1 MDEME
6 RDVTARAERLR
17 REFLACR
24 KTVRIVQANPAGQD
38 PPVDG
43 LPYQR
48 RMTGARRRLGA
59 TKDRLRRSRKRR
71 ANG

>member
-6 RDVTARAERLR
+6 RNVEARAEQLR

-24 KTVRIVQANPAGQD
+24 KTVRLVQADSDGQAPAL
-38 PPVDG
+38 DG

-59 TKDRLRRSRKRR
+59 TKNRLRRSRKWR